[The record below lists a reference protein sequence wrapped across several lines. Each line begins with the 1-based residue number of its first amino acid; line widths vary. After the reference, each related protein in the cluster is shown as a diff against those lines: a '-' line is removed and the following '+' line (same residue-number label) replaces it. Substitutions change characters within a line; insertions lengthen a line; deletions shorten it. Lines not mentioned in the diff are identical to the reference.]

1 MKINTITQQPQVKQ
15 QSGASRGAKK
25 GAKIGVLTGGGVVA
39 ASLVTCRKDLC
50 KISSALK
57 DKKSGIK
64 VAAGMATALFAI
76 TTGVGA
82 LIGSI
87 IGKSADNKS
96 KKVNELKEA
105 LANSAISTEFEDEHA
120 EVAD

>member
-1 MKINTITQQPQVKQ
+1 MKINTITQQPQVKK
-15 QSGASRGAKK
+15 QSGAERGAKK
-25 GAKIGVLTGGGVVA
+25 GAKIGVATGVGVA
-39 ASLVTCRKDLC
+39 AAAFATCGKDLL
-50 KISSALK
+50 KISTDLK

-64 VAAGMATALFAI
+64 VATGMATALFAI

-82 LIGSI
+82 LIGGI

-105 LANSAISTEFEDEHA
+105 LANSVISTEFEDEHA